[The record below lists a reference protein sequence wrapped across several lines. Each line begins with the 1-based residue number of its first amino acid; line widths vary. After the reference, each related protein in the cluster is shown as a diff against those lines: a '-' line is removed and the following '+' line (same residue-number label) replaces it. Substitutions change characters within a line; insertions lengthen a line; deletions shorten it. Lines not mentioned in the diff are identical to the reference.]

1 MAKPLGALETQFFAY
16 AQMRRL
22 QAFRLGDLAG
32 PLRLS
37 EVQERRLL
45 SQLAKKGLIV
55 RVIRGLYLVPP
66 RLPLG
71 GVWSPD
77 DALAINT
84 LMGAL
89 TSSDASSG
97 NRGEGGGG
105 TGGGRYQI
113 CGPNA
118 FNLYGFDEQMPVRVY
133 LYNTRYSGDRQ
144 IGTVSLAL
152 IKVAGERL
160 GSTEETTN
168 REGLTLVYSSRVRTL
183 VDAVYDWSRFD
194 SLPRSYAWIRREL
207 AARRVSVEDLIRD
220 TLRFGNQ
227 GTIRRIGFLLEQEG
241 VPEPL
246 LRRLQEAL
254 RPSTSL
260 IPWIPNAP
268 KRGQVNA
275 RWGIVA
281 DPKGR
286 CL

>member
-22 QAFRLGDLAG
+22 QTVRLGELAS

-45 SQLAKKGLIV
+45 SQLARKGLIV
-55 RVIRGLYLVPP
+55 RVIRGLYLVPS

-71 GVWSPD
+71 GTWSPD
-77 DALAINT
+77 EALAINT
-84 LMGAL
+84 LMGVVPAP
-89 TSSDASSG
+89 DISG
-97 NRGEGGGG
+97 ANRGGRRENAGA
-105 TGGGRYQI
+105 GRYQI

-118 FNLYGFDEQMPVRVY
+118 FNRYGFDEQVPVRVY
-133 LYNTRYSGDRQ
+133 LYNTRFSGDRE

-152 IKVAGERL
+152 IKLASERL
-160 GSTEETTN
+160 GSTETMTT

-194 SLPRSYAWIRREL
+194 SLPRGYDWIRQEL
-207 AARRVSVEDLIRD
+207 AAGRVTVEDLIRD
-220 TLRFGNQ
+220 TLRFSNQ

-241 VPEPL
+241 VAEPL
-246 LRRLQEAL
+246 LRRLQKAL
-254 RPSTSL
+254 RPAGSP

-268 KRGQVNA
+268 KRGKVNA
-275 RWGIVA
+275 RWGIVD

-286 CL
+286 TV